1 MTSSQDFYDHTK
13 ETHTE
18 EQHKMSEY
26 DKIKEDVHVDGEDSS
41 QHDSTDDASTDEFV
55 FKQELA
61 NLDTVIARLQESLRD
76 KV

>member
-1 MTSSQDFYDHTK
+1 
-13 ETHTE
+13 
-18 EQHKMSEY
+18 MSEY

-41 QHDSTDDASTDEFV
+41 QQDSTDDASTDEFV

-61 NLDTVIARLQESLRD
+61 NLDTVIARLQDSLRD